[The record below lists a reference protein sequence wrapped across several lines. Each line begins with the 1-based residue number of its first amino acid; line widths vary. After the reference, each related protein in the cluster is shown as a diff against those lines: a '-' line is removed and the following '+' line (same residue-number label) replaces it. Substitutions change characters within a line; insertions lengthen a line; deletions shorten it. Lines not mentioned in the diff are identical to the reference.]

1 MAAGLMAG
9 VMAAS
14 ASVKL
19 FDFGLVAVGM
29 FLAKQNNNCHTQPT
43 VCRFYLHF

>member
-1 MAAGLMAG
+1 MAG

-29 FLAKQNNNCHTQPT
+29 FFANTRL
-43 VCRFYLHF
+43 